1 MPPRGLKGN
10 NKPKNFKQSFKR
22 ILGYYKNHL
31 PRVILSFVGLL
42 LTTVLSLVATSRF
55 MQQVLDALDYVTN
68 PSINKGFEGLIG
80 KDLVMAKWNS
90 PEGAK
95 AFTIACILMLS
106 CFLLSALFNFMY
118 ERLMVKVTRSIL
130 EDFRNSLFE
139 SMEKL
144 PIRYFDTHTHGELM
158 SRYTNDI
165 DATRQM
171 ISQAIPQ
178 TVSSVITVV
187 ATFIIMCLKS
197 IELTIVTIL
206 SLVVVLLVTK
216 SVIKKSGKFFMKQ
229 QKEIGTMNGFI
240 EEMIEGQKVIKVF
253 NHEKKAVEEF
263 NEINENVCSAY
274 INANKY
280 AFAFGPISNN
290 LNHIQYALT
299 ALVGGLLMITGFRIF
314 PAQGV
319 MTAPIIIVFLTLTKS
334 FGRPISMVSQQINS
348 VIVALAGA
356 ERVFEVMDT
365 EPEADNGYVTLT
377 YGEYDKNGNI
387 VEVDHKTDL
396 FLWKHPHGDGTT
408 TLQKLEGNV
417 VFDDVDFGYT
427 PDKMVLHNVS
437 LYAKPGQKIAF
448 VGSTGA
454 GKTTITNL
462 INRFYDIQDG
472 KIRIDGININ
482 KIKKSDLR
490 KSQSIVLQDTH
501 LFSDTVMENIRY
513 GRLDATDEE
522 CIAAAKLAN
531 ADYFISHLP
540 NGYQTELVSDG
551 SNLSQGQRQ
560 LLAIAR
566 AAVADPAVLILDEAT
581 SSIDTRTEKLIE
593 EGMDQLMKGRT
604 TFVIAHRLSTVRN
617 SQAIMVLEHGVIIE
631 RGDHKSLL
639 AQKGKYYQLYT
650 GAFELD

>member
-22 ILGYYKNHL
+22 VLGYYKNHL

-68 PSINKGFEGLIG
+68 PSINKGFEGLVG

-513 GRLDATDEE
+513 GKLDATDEE

-650 GAFELD
+650 GAFDLD

>member
-22 ILGYYKNHL
+22 VLGYYKNHL

>member
-22 ILGYYKNHL
+22 VLGYYKNHL

-68 PSINKGFEGLIG
+68 PSINEGFEGLVG

>member
-22 ILGYYKNHL
+22 VLGYYKNHL

-68 PSINKGFEGLIG
+68 PSINKGFEGLVG

-513 GRLDATDEE
+513 GKLDATDEE

-631 RGDHKSLL
+631 RGDHKSLV
-639 AQKGKYYQLYT
+639 ARKGEYYQ
-650 GAFELD
+650 

>member
-1 MPPRGLKGN
+1 MPPRGLKGTA
-10 NKPKNFKQSFKR
+10 KPKDFKKSFGR
-22 ILGYYKNHL
+22 VLGYYKNHL
-31 PRVILSFVGLL
+31 PRVIISFISLV
-42 LTTVLSLVATSRF
+42 LTTICSLVATSVCL
-55 MQQVLDALDYVTN
+55 QQVLNALDYVTN
-68 PSINKGFEGLIG
+68 PNQNVGYEGLIG
-80 KDLVMAKWNS
+80 TELVQAKWNS
-90 PEGAK
+90 PQGYK
-95 AFTIACILMLS
+95 AFLTGCVLLIV
-106 CFLLSALFNFMY
+106 FYLLSALFSFIN

-165 DATRQM
+165 DAMRQM

-178 TVSSVITVV
+178 CVSSVITVV
-187 ATFIIMCLKS
+187 ATFVIMCIKS
-197 IELTIVTIL
+197 IELTLVTVV
-206 SLVVVLLVTK
+206 SLVFVLIITK
-216 SVIKKSGKFFMKQ
+216 AVIKKSGKYFMQQ
-229 QKEIGTMNGFI
+229 QKEIGTMNGYI

-253 NHEKKAVEEF
+253 NHEDKAIEQF
-263 NEINENVCSAY
+263 NQINDNVCSSY
-274 INANKY
+274 INANRY

-299 ALVGGLLMITGFRIF
+299 ALVGGLLMITGFRVF
-314 PAQGV
+314 PAQGL
-319 MTAPIIIVFLTLTKS
+319 MTAPIIIVFLTLTKN
-334 FGRPISMVSQQINS
+334 FGRPISMVSQQLNS
-348 VIVALAGA
+348 IVIALSGA
-356 ERVFEVMDT
+356 ERVFEVMDA

-377 YGEYDKNGNI
+377 YGKYDENGNI

-396 FLWKHPHGDGTT
+396 FLWKHPHQDGTT

-427 PDKMVLHNVS
+427 DEKMVLHNVS

-501 LFSDTVMENIRY
+501 LFTDTVMENIRY

-540 NGYQTELVSDG
+540 DGYNTQLVSDG

-593 EGMDQLMKGRT
+593 KGMDKLMNGRT
-604 TFVIAHRLSTVRN
+604 TFVIAHRLSTVKN

-631 RGDHKSLL
+631 RGDHQSLL
-639 AQKGKYYQLYT
+639 EQKGKYYQLYT